1 MSIRWKA
8 ATYHITS
15 RPYMMLQNPFFMNW
29 IAPIG
34 RIRMTVNINRHPDLM
49 TFRTDAP
56 YPTKMSDTGIVNGV
70 LTSTGKCSHAL
81 R

>member
-15 RPYMMLQNPFFMNW
+15 RSYMMLQNPFFMDW
-29 IAPIG
+29 IDPIG
-34 RIRMTVNINRHPDLM
+34 RIRMTVDINRHPDLM
-49 TFRTDAP
+49 TFRTNTP
-56 YPTKMSDTGIVNGV
+56 YPTKMSDTGIVNRI
-70 LTSTGKCSHAL
+70 LTATGKGSQSL